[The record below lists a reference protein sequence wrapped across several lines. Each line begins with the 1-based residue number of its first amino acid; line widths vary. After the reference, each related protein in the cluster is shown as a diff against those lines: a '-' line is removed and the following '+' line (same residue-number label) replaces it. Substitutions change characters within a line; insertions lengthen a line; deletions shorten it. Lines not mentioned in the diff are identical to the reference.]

1 MHQTNKQTI
10 NQTNKMS
17 SKVAN
22 TCAQGVQEIVVKCVT
37 DSVKLLA
44 EKHGFDF
51 EEAMACLDIGNMG
64 NLSTKALGKEKKA
77 KKEKEPKEPKE
88 PKEKKEKVKRAPT
101 GYMLYSADK
110 RPAVKKAL
118 EDALAEGEK
127 LKPQNVLA
135 KLGANWKA
143 EDQAVRDKWN
153 EQAKGAK
160 EDGAKE

>member
-1 MHQTNKQTI
+1 MHQINTNKQTNKQT
-10 NQTNKMS
+10 KMP

-22 TCAQGVQEIVVKCVT
+22 DCAQGVQEIVVKCVT
-37 DSVKLLA
+37 SSVKLLA

-51 EEAMACLDIGNMG
+51 DEAMACLDVGNMG
-64 NLSTKALGKEKKA
+64 CLSPKALGKEKKG
-77 KKEKEPKEPKE
+77 KKEKETKEKKE
-88 PKEKKEKVKRAPT
+88 PKEKTKRAPT

-127 LKPQNVLA
+127 LKPQAVLS
-135 KLGANWKA
+135 KLGADWKA

-153 EQAKGAK
+153 EQAKTAK
-160 EDGAKE
+160 EDAKE